1 MGFTTLITLT
11 LAFLSPA
18 WSLLTPIERPR
29 SAPSPQWVSRQREV
43 SVAAACDDE
52 AATLTELLEEKR
64 VVQLLRRGFQ
74 EPKSLLGLLKD
85 AGAYGVVAYALV
97 FVIFYGAAGTISE
110 VGYHY
115 LRGGW
120 VDPHKLF
127 LEDGAEGKAETLALL
142 ATFYRECKQFAPVKL
157 GVALLITPDVKQGS
171 GRDRTAR
178 RCGTISL

>member
-1 MGFTTLITLT
+1 MPYPPT
-11 LAFLSPA
+11 
-18 WSLLTPIERPR
+18 
-29 SAPSPQWVSRQREV
+29 
-43 SVAAACDDE
+43 
-52 AATLTELLEEKR
+52 
-64 VVQLLRRGFQ
+64 
-74 EPKSLLGLLKD
+74 
-85 AGAYGVVAYALV
+85 
-97 FVIFYGAAGTISE
+97 AAGTISE